1 MAFTRFAT
9 SEPWDPASGERLNKL
24 GDELQEQINVLSK
37 KVYSSFGELGQGFSQ
52 NTPFTTIENAM
63 ANGSALIAST
73 YMPDSTNLYPS
84 VSGTL
89 IINKAVNNRTKLE
102 FVPYTGGC
110 YFGYMDNGFKGWEQ
124 IATTTKTSFLCT
136 AKPGCAITNQDCYVL
151 NGIAYINIDVVKSDG
166 TVFGVSQ
173 HGLFSSP
180 YFKAYN
186 IPINAIF
193 TDGVLVAPM
202 MYNGGLWNDGGCY
215 ITISSATAK
224 KITVKCEVTL

>member
-1 MAFTRFAT
+1 MAFTRFST
-9 SEPWDPASGERLNKL
+9 SEPWDPASGARLNKL
-24 GDELQEQINVLSK
+24 GDELQEQINVLSDDRGYLK
-37 KVYSSFGELGQGFSQ
+37 TKSLSFNLAIKNGKY
-52 NTPFTTIENAM
+52 IM
-63 ANGSALIAST
+63 ANDTDCPDGSANSTWLIDVTQMNDSYVLQEAFCLYSPIGNT
-73 YMPDSTNLYPS
+73 GRKYYRYM
-84 VSGTL
+84 
-89 IINKAVNNRTKLE
+89 VNN
-102 FVPYTGGC
+102 VWQPWI
-110 YFGYMDNGFKGWEQ
+110 GF
-124 IATTTKTSFLCT
+124 ATTTKTSFLCT

-193 TDGVLVAPM
+193 TDGSLVAPM

>member
-1 MAFTRFAT
+1 MAFTKFAT
-9 SEPWDPASGERLNKL
+9 SEPWTAASGARLNQL
-24 GDELQEQINVLSK
+24 GDELQEQINDLNNDRG
-37 KVYSSFGELGQGFSQ
+37 YLNTLGTTFSTAIK
-52 NTPFTTIENAM
+52 NGKYIVASDTDCPD
-63 ANGSALIAST
+63 GSANSTWLIDVT
-73 YMPDSTNLYPS
+73 QMNDSYVLQEAFCLYSPIGNTGKKYIRYT
-84 VSGTL
+84 V
-89 IINKAVNNRTKLE
+89 NKVWQ
-102 FVPYTGGC
+102 P
-110 YFGYMDNGFKGWEQ
+110 WQ
-124 IATTTKTSFLCT
+124 PIATTTKTSFLCT

-180 YFKAYN
+180 YFKACN

-193 TDGVLVAPM
+193 TDGSLVAPM